1 MILVTLGTQDKMFI
15 RLIKAIEDL
24 KLSGALKDEVIVQS
38 GYTEYKSSV
47 LEIKDYYSQI
57 ELDQLRQEADIII
70 THAGVGSI
78 LDALKFNKVVIAV
91 ARLKQ
96 YGEHTNDHQLELLDA
111 FESEGYILRCDD
123 LSKLSE
129 VIEIARTFKP
139 KPYPFDPSAVLKTV
153 LDAIN
158 QA

>member
-1 MILVTLGTQDKMFI
+1 MILVTLGTQDKSFS

-24 KLSGALKDEVIVQS
+24 KLPNTLKDEVIVQS
-38 GYTEYKSSV
+38 GYTEYASSV

-57 ELDQLRQEADIII
+57 ELDELRQEADLII

-78 LDALKFNKVVIAV
+78 LDVLKFNKVVIAV

-111 FESEGYILRCDD
+111 FANEGYILRCDD